1 MGVTG
6 NLDPVEFSG
15 QGNFLGEGS
24 MPPMAQLGC
33 ERPRDGREH
42 ETGAGVARRRDAQRA
57 EGELRLERK
66 GGSKLCK
73 PNQAK
78 CGLFN

>member
-1 MGVTG
+1 MGKEV
-6 NLDPVEFSG
+6 
-15 QGNFLGEGS
+15 
-24 MPPMAQLGC
+24 
-33 ERPRDGREH
+33 RPRWHNWDVKDP
-42 ETGAGVARRRDAQRA
+42 ETEESMKRGAGMARRRDAQRA